1 MKKSNPKNNLILNKV
16 PSYVNEA
23 DTFNLLYASDVDWQ
37 YVYTIKTYSDF
48 NDQVLSEYLN
58 MSVKTFRE
66 YKKPNSVLNANLKE
80 QVVMLLSLLKHG
92 EAVFGSMK
100 LFETWLNEANFY
112 FNGKSPSAYLNTITG
127 IKFVDERLTAMT
139 YGDNV

>member
-1 MKKSNPKNNLILNKV
+1 MKKYNPKNNLILNKV
-16 PSYVNEA
+16 PSYVNDA

-112 FNGKSPSAYLNTITG
+112 FNSKAPSAYLNTITG

>member
-92 EAVFGSMK
+92 EAVFGTMK
-100 LFETWLNEANFY
+100 LFETWLNAANFY
-112 FNGKSPSAYLNTITG
+112 FNGKAPSAYLNTITG